1 MGKHFSKK
9 FNGKNPKQIRQK
21 IKIKDIS
28 FWVLASPFYLR
39 IHKNLLPHKPWW
51 LLQGQKLTGAQSPM
65 ALDFGLGYK
74 TFTYNLVKHI
84 DIFFIKNLVWATSL
98 NFPISIPVLLYK
110 FESSYYNNTLS
121 IVSSKW
127 KSF

>member
-1 MGKHFSKK
+1 
-9 FNGKNPKQIRQK
+9 
-21 IKIKDIS
+21 
-28 FWVLASPFYLR
+28 
-39 IHKNLLPHKPWW
+39 
-51 LLQGQKLTGAQSPM
+51 M

-110 FESSYYNNTLS
+110 F
-121 IVSSKW
+121 
-127 KSF
+127 